1 LSASRLRQKIAR
13 SHSGACVECPDM
25 AQTDLDVLRLVSQR
39 FNDAGI
45 AFMLTGSVAMNFYAQ
60 PRMTRD
66 IDLVV
71 ALTDADA
78 ERLVRLFEPDFYID
92 ASVVTSAIAR
102 RSIFNLIH
110 FDSVF
115 KVDCIVRKDE
125 PFRLEEFA
133 RRRQIHLPGFDTWIV
148 SREDLLLSKLVW
160 AKGSGSEVQLE
171 DARNLIMLECDL
183 DYVRRWARLLSVSD
197 LFEDLVSP
205 HA

>member
-1 LSASRLRQKIAR
+1 M
-13 SHSGACVECPDM
+13 V
-25 AQTDLDVLRLVSQR
+25 QTELDVLREVSQR
-39 FNDAGI
+39 FSDEGME
-45 AFMLTGSVAMNFYAQ
+45 FMLTGSVAMNFYAE

-71 ALTDADA
+71 ALTEADA
-78 ERLVRLFEPDFYID
+78 ETVVRLFEEDFYID
-92 ASVVTSAIAR
+92 PDVVKRAIAR
-102 RSIFNLIH
+102 RSIFNMIH
-110 FDSVF
+110 FDSVV

-160 AKGSGSEVQLE
+160 GKESGSEVQIK
-171 DARNLIMLECDL
+171 DARNLIVPECDM
-183 DYVRRWARLLSVSD
+183 DYVRSRARLLSVSD
-197 LFEDLVSP
+197 LFEDLGRP